1 VSYGPP
7 DQELLSFAALQIAN
21 SIHRRR
27 SAVSLQRANT
37 ELEQR
42 VAERTHELR
51 EQILQRERAQ
61 EQLRHQLMHDALTG
75 LPNRGF
81 LRERLDHVLAQLRH
95 DPQRRCAL
103 LYLDVDRFKV
113 INDSLGHLAGDDMLK
128 AVASRLLKC
137 VRAPDMVS
145 RLSGDE
151 FAILIED
158 IGGTEAAGEV
168 ARRVLDT
175 LGVPLQLVGREID
188 PSVSIG
194 IAIGDGNYV
203 VADELLRDAD
213 LALYRAKELG
223 RKRFMLFD
231 ETLAKTAIDEL
242 AMEGELRQA
251 LRKGEFEPYFQ
262 PFCRLAD
269 GEVVGYE
276 ALLRWNH
283 PREGVLPPGDFLRV
297 AQDSGQIE
305 AIDWRVFEIAC
316 SVIQQLPESSPFLTI
331 NVSALH
337 LQHAD
342 FDRHLVRLLERT
354 NFNPA
359 HLVIEVT
366 EGSLLDD
373 PERVRA
379 TLERLRGIGIGA
391 ALDDFGTGYSSLS
404 YLHSLPLRML
414 KIDRSFV
421 HALDEGT
428 PATTTVVAAV
438 LALARALGIQVIAE
452 GIETPAQRNALLR
465 MGCEFGQ
472 GYLLGRPAPL
482 GHWIP
487 ARPVVLENR

>member
-1 VSYGPP
+1 M
-7 DQELLSFAALQIAN
+7 
-21 SIHRRR
+21 
-27 SAVSLQRANT
+27 
-37 ELEQR
+37 
-42 VAERTHELR
+42 VA
-51 EQILQRERAQ
+51 
-61 EQLRHQLMHDALTG
+61 
-75 LPNRGF
+75 
-81 LRERLDHVLAQLRH
+81 
-95 DPQRRCAL
+95 
-103 LYLDVDRFKV
+103 
-113 INDSLGHLAGDDMLK
+113 
-128 AVASRLLKC
+128 
-137 VRAPDMVS
+137 

-158 IGGTEAAGEV
+158 IGDQDAAREV

-175 LGVPLQLVGREID
+175 LGMPLQLSGSEID

-194 IAIGDGNYV
+194 VAIGDGSYIA
-203 VADELLRDAD
+203 ADELLRDAD

-231 ETLAKTAIDEL
+231 ESLARSAIDVL
-242 AMEGELRQA
+242 AIEGELRHG

-262 PFCRLAD
+262 PFCHLES

-283 PREGVLPPGDFLRV
+283 PRDGVLAPGAFLRV
-297 AQDSGQIE
+297 AQESGQIE
-305 AIDWRVFEIAC
+305 AIDWRVFETAC
-316 SVIQQLPESSPFLTI
+316 KAIQRLPEQPSFLTI

-342 FDRHLVRLLERT
+342 FDRRLVRLLERT
-354 NFNPA
+354 GFDPA

-428 PATTTVVAAV
+428 PATTTVVVAI

-452 GIETPAQRNALLR
+452 GIETVAQRNALVR

-482 GHWIP
+482 EHWMP
-487 ARPVVLENR
+487 APQAVLTR